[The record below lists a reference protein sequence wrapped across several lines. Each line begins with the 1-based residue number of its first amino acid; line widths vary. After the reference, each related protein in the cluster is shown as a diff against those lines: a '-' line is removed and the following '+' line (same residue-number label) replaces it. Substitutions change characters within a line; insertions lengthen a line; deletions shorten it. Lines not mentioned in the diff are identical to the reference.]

1 VTVIG
6 RLRKPNAD
14 ELNIIRQIAMGAK
27 RRTAFLKTR
36 RHSKTMQTRQNRPP
50 RAGPNPKPGATE

>member
-36 RHSKTMQTRQNRPP
+36 E
-50 RAGPNPKPGATE
+50 A